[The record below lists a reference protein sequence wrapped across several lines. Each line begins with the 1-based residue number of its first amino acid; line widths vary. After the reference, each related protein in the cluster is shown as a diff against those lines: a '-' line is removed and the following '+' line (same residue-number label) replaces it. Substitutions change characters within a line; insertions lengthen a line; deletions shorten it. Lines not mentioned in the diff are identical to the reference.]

1 MSFSVPAMPD
11 SDLTL
16 SAAKGKYTIDAVS
29 APAPR
34 GHLVLNKSFGNFIVL
49 GILSYL
55 KWNVYVASSHE
66 SIYHLPTIYIL
77 VFSYKPYFILFF

>member
-16 SAAKGKYTIDAVS
+16 SAAKGKYTIDTVS

-34 GHLVLNKSFGNFIVL
+34 GHLVPNKSFGNFIVL
-49 GILSYL
+49 GILFYL
-55 KWNVYVASSHE
+55 EWNVYVASSHE
-66 SIYHLPTIYIL
+66 SIYLSSTYHIYIS
-77 VFSYKPYFILFF
+77 F

>member
-49 GILSYL
+49 GIFQLFRYL
-55 KWNVYVASSHE
+55 
-66 SIYHLPTIYIL
+66 
-77 VFSYKPYFILFF
+77 